1 MKVIKLLLSII
12 FLVASIFL
20 SGCGTE
26 INVSSA
32 GTLGPILK
40 KPIDKSQRILVI
52 SALQDIKI
60 DIISENIFSYRKLGS
75 KVISKK
81 FLNEELSMAMVSA
94 LKEHNFKYI
103 QIKNLNSAND
113 INTGDI
119 ELLTTKAKEFL
130 SSQIANTHSDL
141 ILLLTQSNNQPLLYD
156 IKCELGKKN
165 QYEQARFEQHLDLYK
180 LYLIDAHTLQILS
193 WTTGSPN
200 FDLPNERLCKPI
212 KNYDANDL
220 KELNVIVGELFH
232 RAIDIDLIRTL
243 RI

>member
-1 MKVIKLLLSII
+1 MKVIRLLSSII

-26 INVSSA
+26 INLSSA

-52 SALQDIKI
+52 SALQDIKV
-60 DIISENIFSYRKLGS
+60 DVISENIFSYRKFGS
-75 KVISKK
+75 KVIAKN
-81 FLNEELSMAMVSA
+81 FLNEELSRAMVST

-103 QIKNLNSAND
+103 QIRNLTTAND

-119 ELLTTKAKEFL
+119 ELSTTKAKEFL
-130 SSQIANTHSDL
+130 SSQLANTHSDF
-141 ILLLTQSNNQPLLYD
+141 ILLLTQSHKQSLVYD

-165 QYEQARFEQHLDLYK
+165 QYDQARFEQHLDLYK
-180 LYLIDAHTLQILS
+180 LYLIDAHTLQVLS

-200 FDLPNERLCKPI
+200 FDLPNVRLCKPL
-212 KNYDANDL
+212 KSYGANDL
-220 KELNVIVGELFH
+220 KELNITVGELFR
-232 RAIDIDLIRTL
+232 RAIKIDLIRTL